1 MSLPRFRHDGP
12 ASGPEPRR
20 APPALHVAA
29 AILAV
34 AFATTAGCGTSPV
47 KPRPRAAAPPP
58 PKGAA
63 ASAPAAAAGAGGGGA
78 PPAGA
83 GGASTGPTDFC
94 GSCTLQSGCLSVANN
109 AIDEASGLAASAL
122 HDGAFYL
129 HNDSGDSPRFFATN
143 CQGDDLGTFSLTGA
157 TAVDWEDMARGP
169 CDPAAGGARASCL
182 YFADIGDNSEVRTD
196 YVVYRAFEPTALG
209 AGPHQVPAAK
219 LPFAYP
225 DGSHDAEALL
235 VHPLTGEMA
244 IVTKVERGASGV
256 YVFPTPHTPDVV
268 AVLTKVADVMPPTGS
283 VRFTAGAVHPSA
295 QGIVLRTYT
304 NLFFYAMAQGQ
315 TLGAALS
322 APPCDVPVMLE
333 LQGESVSFTASGTGY
348 VTISE
353 KTAQQLHFA
362 ACE

>member
-1 MSLPRFRHDGP
+1 MSPPPR
-12 ASGPEPRR
+12 PRSTLL
-20 APPALHVAA
+20 AALAVLAA
-29 AILAV
+29 ALGA
-34 AFATTAGCGTSPV
+34 AGGCGTSSV
-47 KPRPRAAAPPP
+47 KSATQGGGAPTTE
-58 PKGAA
+58 GGGGLGGTGT
-63 ASAPAAAAGAGGGGA
+63 AGAGGGGA

-94 GSCTLQSGCLSVANN
+94 GSCTLQSGCLSVANT

-157 TAVDWEDMARGP
+157 AAVDWEDMARGP

-182 YFADIGDNSEVRTD
+182 YFADIGDNAEVRTD
-196 YVVYRAFEPTALG
+196 YVVYRVTEPAALG
-209 AGPHQVPAAK
+209 AGPQQLPAVK

-225 DGSHDAEALL
+225 DGSHDAETLL

-244 IVTKVERGASGV
+244 IVTKVERGASAV

-268 AVLTKVADVMPPTGS
+268 ATLTKVADVMPPTGS

-333 LQGESVSFTASGTGY
+333 LQGESVSFTASGAGY